1 MNFFCV
7 ILDYIFSAMKY
18 AFTIGVLLIAIG
30 LVASFI
36 AKIEFG
42 ELVTQPEFA
51 LGLLYGGGA
60 GLLFGGFLGW
70 LYKKKHYEEFH
81 STSETDKTAE

>member
-1 MNFFCV
+1 
-7 ILDYIFSAMKY
+7 MKY
-18 AFTIGVLLIAIG
+18 AFAIGLLLIAIG

-42 ELVTQPEFA
+42 ELITEPEFS

-70 LYKKKHYEEFH
+70 LYKKKHNEEFH
-81 STSETDKTAE
+81 SNQPSKPSTTTEDPAKSSGL

>member
-1 MNFFCV
+1 
-7 ILDYIFSAMKY
+7 MKY
-18 AFTIGVLLIAIG
+18 AFTIGILLIAIG

-42 ELVTQPEFA
+42 ELITQPEFS
-51 LGLLYGGGA
+51 LGLLYGGGV

-70 LYKKKHYEEFH
+70 LYKKKHNEQYH
-81 STSETDKTAE
+81 SKTTSEKPADTGKPLL

>member
-1 MNFFCV
+1 
-7 ILDYIFSAMKY
+7 MKY
-18 AFTIGVLLIAIG
+18 AFTIGLLLIAIG

-42 ELVTQPEFA
+42 ELVTQPEFS
-51 LGLLYGGGA
+51 LGLLYGGGV

-70 LYKKKHYEEFH
+70 LYKRKHDEEFH
-81 STSETDKTAE
+81 SAKTDKTTE